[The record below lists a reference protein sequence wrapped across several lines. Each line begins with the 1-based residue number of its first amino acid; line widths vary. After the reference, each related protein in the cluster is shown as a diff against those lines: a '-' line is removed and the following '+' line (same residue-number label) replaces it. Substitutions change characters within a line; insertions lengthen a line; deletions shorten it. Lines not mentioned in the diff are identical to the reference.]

1 MEKVYN
7 MYGQIG
13 NLRRQRETIRKNHKE
28 ILEIKMRVL
37 GNKNGLICTL
47 DKTGKKITRLE
58 NKSIETSQTEIDR
71 RN

>member
-37 GNKNGLICTL
+37 GNKNILMGLSVHL
-47 DKTGKKITRLE
+47 TRLGK
-58 NKSIETSQTEIDR
+58 NH
-71 RN
+71 

>member
-37 GNKNGLICTL
+37 GNKNILMGLSVHLTRE
-47 DKTGKKITRLE
+47 KEKAGEWRLE
-58 NKSIETSQTEIDR
+58 ILSKG
-71 RN
+71 